1 MVALERRSILQSRV
15 FGWSLLALLPIG
27 VFLFFAV
34 SLGMA
39 MIACFAVLLTTIV
52 LAVAVLMRRKL
63 AYDRHERELLI
74 TEQAH

>member
-39 MIACFAVLLTTIV
+39 MIAFFAVLLTTIV

-63 AYDRHERELLI
+63 AFDRHERKLLVV
-74 TEQAH
+74 EQAH